1 LLQNMQRMKAFIH
14 QQVNW
19 PNFTWKNDEIVN
31 LLSEARNLQ
40 GRLIGKMESLGFDLR
55 NEALLDTLTLDVLKS
70 SEIEGEYL
78 NPDQVRSSIARRL
91 GMEIAGSVESDRNVD
106 GVVEMML
113 DATQNCFKPLTAER
127 LFDWHAALFPTGR
140 SGMYKITVADWRKD
154 TTGPMQVVS
163 GALGKE
169 KVHFQAPDSILVEK
183 EMNQFLDWFN
193 NNSKI
198 DLVIKAAIAHLWFV
212 TIHPFEDGNGR
223 ITRALTDMLLAQS
236 DKSNQRFYSMSAQI
250 RIERKEYYEILEK
263 TQKGNL
269 DITEWIQWFL
279 NCLINAL
286 KSTDSLLIRV
296 LFKADFWTKHAGVLI
311 NERQKK
317 LLNKLLD
324 GFDGK
329 LTSSKWAKIAKCS
342 KDTAI
347 RDINDLIDKN
357 ILQKEAAG
365 GRSTNYELKIP
376 VPLFPVPLFLCS
388 SVLLFFILPL
398 YPVLPLGQLKIG
410 IPETKQPLQSFRKD
424 QVAFPGFK
432 VVAYLNRPFWVGH
445 GAAKLL
451 QVSGMG

>member
-1 LLQNMQRMKAFIH
+1 MSVFIH
-14 QQVNW
+14 QNENW
-19 PNFTWKNDEIVN
+19 PNFTWNNDEIVN

-91 GMEIAGSVESDRNVD
+91 GMEIAGSVDSDRNVD

-113 DATQNCFKPLTAER
+113 DATHDCFKPLTAER

-140 SGMYKITVADWRKD
+140 SGMYKITVANWRKD

-163 GALGKE
+163 GAMGRE
-169 KVHFQAPDSILVEK
+169 KVHFQAPDSSLIEK
-183 EMNQFLDWFN
+183 EMHQFLDWFN
-193 NNSKI
+193 NNTKI
-198 DLVIKAAIAHLWFV
+198 DLVVKAAIAHLWFV

-236 DKSNQRFYSMSAQI
+236 DSSNQRFYSMSAQI
-250 RIERKEYYEILEK
+250 RIERTQYYEILEK

-269 DITEWIQWFL
+269 AITEWIKWFL
-279 NCLINAL
+279 NCLIQAL
-286 KSTDSLLIRV
+286 KSTDSVLIRV
-296 LFKADFWTKHAGVLI
+296 LYKADFWSKYSNTLM

-317 LLNKLLD
+317 LLNRLLD

-347 RDINDLIDKN
+347 RDINDLINKD

-365 GRSTNYELKIP
+365 GRSTSYELK
-376 VPLFPVPLFLCS
+376 
-388 SVLLFFILPL
+388 
-398 YPVLPLGQLKIG
+398 K
-410 IPETKQPLQSFRKD
+410 
-424 QVAFPGFK
+424 
-432 VVAYLNRPFWVGH
+432 
-445 GAAKLL
+445 
-451 QVSGMG
+451 

>member
-1 LLQNMQRMKAFIH
+1 MKAFIH
-14 QQVNW
+14 QQDNW
-19 PNFTWKNDEIVN
+19 PNFTWKNDEIIS
-31 LLSEARNLQ
+31 LLGEARNLQ

-91 GMEIAGSVESDRNVD
+91 GMEIAGSVESDRNID

-113 DATQNCFKPLTAER
+113 DATQNCFNPLTADR

-140 SGMYKITVADWRKD
+140 SGMFKITTADWRKD

-163 GALGKE
+163 GAMGKE
-169 KVHFQAPDSILVEK
+169 KVHFQAPDSSLVEK
-183 EMNQFLDWFN
+183 EMLQFLDWYN
-193 NNSKI
+193 NYTNA

-250 RIERKEYYEILEK
+250 RIERKQYYEILEM

-269 DITEWIQWFL
+269 DITKWIKWFI
-279 NCLINAL
+279 NCLINSL
-286 KSTDSLLIRV
+286 KSTELVLARV
-296 LFKADFWTKHAGVLI
+296 LLKANFWSKHSKIVL

-317 LLNKLLD
+317 LLNKLFD

-347 RDINDLIDKN
+347 RDINDLIEKN

-365 GRSTNYELKIP
+365 GRSTNYELK
-376 VPLFPVPLFLCS
+376 
-388 SVLLFFILPL
+388 
-398 YPVLPLGQLKIG
+398 
-410 IPETKQPLQSFRKD
+410 E
-424 QVAFPGFK
+424 
-432 VVAYLNRPFWVGH
+432 
-445 GAAKLL
+445 
-451 QVSGMG
+451 

>member
-1 LLQNMQRMKAFIH
+1 MHQMKAFIH
-14 QQVNW
+14 QKDNW
-19 PNFTWKNDEIVN
+19 PEFTWNSNDFLD

-40 GRLIGKMESLGFDLR
+40 GRLIGKMETLGFDLR

-70 SEIEGEYL
+70 SEIEGEFL

-91 GMEIAGSVESDRNVD
+91 GMEIAGAVESDRSVE

-113 DATQNCFKPLTAER
+113 DATQNCFAPLTSER

-163 GALGKE
+163 GVMGKE
-169 KVHFQAPDSILVEK
+169 KVHFQAPDSDVVEK
-183 EMNQFLDWFN
+183 EMTRFIDWF

-250 RIERKEYYEILEK
+250 RLERKQYYEILEK

-269 DITEWIQWFL
+269 DITDWIVWFL

-286 KSTDSLLIRV
+286 KSTDTILTRV
-296 LFKADFWTKHAGVLI
+296 LFKADFWQKHIDTAI
-311 NERQKK
+311 NDRQRKI
-317 LLNKLLD
+317 LNKLMD
-324 GFDGK
+324 DFDGK

-342 KDTAI
+342 KDSAV
-347 RDINDLIDKN
+347 RDINDLIEKG
-357 ILQKEAAG
+357 ILQKEPAG
-365 GRSTNYELKIP
+365 GRSTNYEL
-376 VPLFPVPLFLCS
+376 
-388 SVLLFFILPL
+388 
-398 YPVLPLGQLKIG
+398 IG
-410 IPETKQPLQSFRKD
+410 MPAGNTGS
-424 QVAFPGFK
+424 
-432 VVAYLNRPFWVGH
+432 
-445 GAAKLL
+445 
-451 QVSGMG
+451 